1 MNIRGYLIDFKGYKL
16 ERGFWEGERDLR
28 EGKAGDGVKG
38 VMGGGGDI
46 NQLIY
51 LTVMM

>member
-38 VMGGGGDI
+38 VMEGGGI

-51 LTVMM
+51 VLTVMM